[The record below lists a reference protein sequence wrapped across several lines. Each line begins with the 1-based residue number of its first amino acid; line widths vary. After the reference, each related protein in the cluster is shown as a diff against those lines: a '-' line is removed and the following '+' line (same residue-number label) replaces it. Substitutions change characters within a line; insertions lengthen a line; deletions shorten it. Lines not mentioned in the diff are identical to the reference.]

1 MKNPKVLKKRA
12 EEILNHVS
20 SGEEKMDVTG
30 EESGFTDYD
39 FDILR
44 QHYAGTDFETE
55 ANSMC
60 DMLNSYHVRG
70 GDIKSAG
77 PVFIRLAGAIMSDD
91 NKIFPGFE
99 PYQDFASRLMDILEN
114 VELGKSNI
122 TAGMDSLPMQ
132 TDQQQTDTDIKEL
145 PNIKS
150 AQAKLLELEQYLRG
164 MNLDQRQK
172 WKDYLAGARKSAAV
186 GDDSFNAMP
195 ELDYEDMTYLKESE
209 RQKMNRDSQKQAML
223 QQLVGVNRALPGI

>member
-1 MKNPKVLKKRA
+1 M
-12 EEILNHVS
+12 
-20 SGEEKMDVTG
+20 
-30 EESGFTDYD
+30 
-39 FDILR
+39 
-44 QHYAGTDFETE
+44 
-55 ANSMC
+55 
-60 DMLNSYHVRG
+60 
-70 GDIKSAG
+70 GD
-77 PVFIRLAGAIMSDD
+77 DD
-91 NKIFPGFE
+91 KIFPGFE
-99 PYQDFASRLMDILEN
+99 PYQDFASRLMDILES

-122 TAGMDSLPMQ
+122 TAGMDPLPMQ
-132 TDQQQTDTDIKEL
+132 TEQQQTDTDIKEL

-172 WKDYLAGARKSAAV
+172 WRDYLAGARKSAAV

-223 QQLVGVNRALPGI
+223 QQLVGVNRALPGV